1 MLDRL
6 EALGYGVPPQDGMA
20 APTIVCQEPIELLPD
35 VLGVRL
41 PAGARFDPGGIG
53 KGLAAD
59 LVVEHLVALGATTV
73 QVELGGDVRLV
84 GENWTGGPWHVRIQ
98 SPVDR
103 TQTIGH
109 ADVASGA
116 IATSAVAGN
125 RWQVAGR
132 EVHHLIDP
140 FTGEPSST
148 DVVAATAIS
157 SELWWAEIVAKV
169 VVLRGSDAA
178 ASVFTEL
185 GAAGSIVR
193 SDGTFVVV
201 REQDSEGIDIV
212 SSQVWWFVSRSS
224 GIIAWALVSLSV
236 AWGLFISTKAVAK
249 ASSPAW
255 LLDLHRYLGG
265 LSVAF
270 TAVHLIGLWADSY
283 VEFGW
288 AEMFVPLSTEW
299 KPWPVAFGIVA
310 LYLLVAVEATSL
322 MMCHLPRRWWRAI
335 HHLSLPLYVMATY
348 HGIVGGHRSRQH
360 GVPARRAGV
369 GERDRVPRRRADPR
383 QPPVGYRDDQ
393 GRRAA
398 PRAAPAAR

>member
-1 MLDRL
+1 MREFRAMASPCRIVADDEALVAAGCALVDALEQRWSRFRADSEVSALNRATGALCIASDLTFDLIARAQLARDRTGGWFNPLVLDRL
-6 EALGYGVPPQDGMA
+6 EALGYGA
-20 APTIVCQEPIELLPD
+20 APRAGETAPAIVCQEPIELLPD

-59 LVVEHLVALGATTV
+59 LVVERLLALGATTV

-103 TQTIGH
+103 TRTIGH
-109 ADVASGA
+109 ADLVAGA

-148 DVVAATAIS
+148 DVVSATAIS

-201 REQDSEGIDIV
+201 REQEMKG
-212 SSQVWWFVSRSS
+212 
-224 GIIAWALVSLSV
+224 
-236 AWGLFISTKAVAK
+236 ST
-249 ASSPAW
+249 S
-255 LLDLHRYLGG
+255 
-265 LSVAF
+265 
-270 TAVHLIGLWADSY
+270 
-283 VEFGW
+283 
-288 AEMFVPLSTEW
+288 
-299 KPWPVAFGIVA
+299 
-310 LYLLVAVEATSL
+310 
-322 MMCHLPRRWWRAI
+322 
-335 HHLSLPLYVMATY
+335 
-348 HGIVGGHRSRQH
+348 
-360 GVPARRAGV
+360 
-369 GERDRVPRRRADPR
+369 
-383 QPPVGYRDDQ
+383 
-393 GRRAA
+393 
-398 PRAAPAAR
+398 

>member
-1 MLDRL
+1 MREFRAMASPCRIVADDESLVVAGCELVDALERRWSRFRADSEISALNRATGALCIASDATFDLIARAQLARDRTGGWFNPLVLDRL
-6 EALGYGVPPQDGMA
+6 EALGYGAPPQNGET
-20 APTIVCQEPIELLPD
+20 APTIVCQEPIELLPE

-59 LVVEHLVALGATTV
+59 LVVEHLVALGATTI

-178 ASVFTEL
+178 SSVFTEL

-193 SDGTFVVV
+193 SDGAFVVV
-201 REQDSEGIDIV
+201 RDQAVKG
-212 SSQVWWFVSRSS
+212 
-224 GIIAWALVSLSV
+224 
-236 AWGLFISTKAVAK
+236 ST
-249 ASSPAW
+249 S
-255 LLDLHRYLGG
+255 
-265 LSVAF
+265 
-270 TAVHLIGLWADSY
+270 
-283 VEFGW
+283 
-288 AEMFVPLSTEW
+288 
-299 KPWPVAFGIVA
+299 
-310 LYLLVAVEATSL
+310 
-322 MMCHLPRRWWRAI
+322 
-335 HHLSLPLYVMATY
+335 
-348 HGIVGGHRSRQH
+348 
-360 GVPARRAGV
+360 
-369 GERDRVPRRRADPR
+369 
-383 QPPVGYRDDQ
+383 
-393 GRRAA
+393 
-398 PRAAPAAR
+398 